1 MLSEEYILS
10 LIKKYSQ
17 TSVGKAEIAKYKK
30 GKFDARVATEG
41 AEKQSK
47 RQMRQIGD
55 DMKEILFGKISKS
68 IKSFRPESII
78 VEEPVAN
85 GNQYEIKIR
94 FDESALQRDSLDPDK
109 YPDGVS
115 NIIKLFINGY
125 EARGAVYGVWKGHGD
140 EEIWSLRHRDPND
153 FMEKAVAEFNSKYVN
168 VARAELADEYKNI
181 T

>member
-10 LIKKYSQ
+10 LIEKYSK
-17 TSVGKAEIAKYKK
+17 TPAGKAEIAKYKN

-41 AEKQSK
+41 AVKQSK
-47 RQMRQIGD
+47 RQMKQIGD
-55 DMKEILFGKISKS
+55 DMKEILFEKISKS
-68 IKSFRPESII
+68 IKSFRLESII
-78 VEEPVAN
+78 VEEPVIN

-168 VARAELADEYKNI
+168 VARAELTDEYKNS

>member
-10 LIKKYSQ
+10 LIEKYSK
-17 TSVGKAEIAKYKK
+17 TPAGKAEIAKHKK

-41 AEKQSK
+41 TKKQSK
-47 RQMRQIGD
+47 RQMKQIGD
-55 DMKEILFGKISKS
+55 DMKEILFEKISKS
-68 IKSFRPESII
+68 IKSFRLESII

-125 EARGAVYGVWKGHGD
+125 DARGAVYGVWKGHGD
-140 EEIWSLRHRDPND
+140 EEIWSLRHRRPND
-153 FMEKAVAEFNSKYVN
+153 FMDEAVEAFNNKYTN
-168 VARAELADEYKNI
+168 VARAELADEYKNN

>member
-10 LIKKYSQ
+10 LIEKYSK
-17 TSVGKAEIAKYKK
+17 TPAGKAEIAKHKK

-41 AEKQSK
+41 AEELSV
-47 RQMRQIGD
+47 RQMKQIGN
-55 DMKEILFGKISKS
+55 DMRDILFNKISKV
-68 IKSFRPESII
+68 IKSFRIENII
-78 VEEPVAN
+78 VEKPVVKD
-85 GNQYEIKIR
+85 NQYEIKIS
-94 FDESALQRDSLDPDK
+94 FDENALQRDSLDSDK
-109 YPDGVS
+109 YPEGVS

-168 VARAELADEYKNI
+168 VARAELADEYKNN